1 MNGVH
6 DMGGMQGF
14 GPVRPEV
21 NEPLFHAPWERQA
34 LAMTVAMGACGQWNI
49 DISRSARESLPPAQY
64 LSSSYYAIWLAGLE
78 KLMLER
84 GMVSTAE
91 LHAGEAED
99 LPLAGVRKLD
109 GAQTARALAQGSAS
123 TRAIEV
129 PPRFAIGQRVRARQM
144 HPTSHTRLPRYVR
157 GHTGTIE
164 RIHGAHVFP
173 DTRVSRPVPP
183 FVDEAHWLYT
193 VVFDGNDLWGS
204 GASGELLVSVDAWEP
219 YLEAVDAAP

>member
-49 DISRSARESLPPAQY
+49 DISRSARESLPPVQY
-64 LSSSYYAIWLAGLE
+64 LGSSYYAIWLAGLE

-91 LHAGEAED
+91 LHAGKAED
-99 LPLAGVRKLD
+99 PPLAGVRKLD

-193 VVFDGNDLWGS
+193 VVFDGNDLWSS

>member
-14 GPVRPEV
+14 GPVRPEP

-78 KLMLER
+78 KLMLAR
-84 GMVSTAE
+84 GMVSAAE
-91 LHAGEAED
+91 LHAGKAED
-99 LPLAGVRKLD
+99 PPLAGVRALD

-123 TRAIEV
+123 SRAIDV
-129 PPRFAIGQRVRARQM
+129 PPRFVVGQRVRARQI
-144 HPTSHTRLPRYVR
+144 HPASHTRLPRYVR
-157 GHTGTIE
+157 GHTGTVE

-193 VVFDGNDLWGS
+193 VVFDGHDLWGS
-204 GASGELLVSVDAWEP
+204 SASAGLLVSVDAWEP
-219 YLEAVDAAP
+219 YLQAVEGAP